1 MPSSTPKVLTP
12 ICEAILSL
20 QPIHSALD
28 IGVGM
33 GKMGALIR
41 EYCEIYINWRF
52 YQEEWKVLIHGIE
65 IHEKYKNPM
74 YQMYSEIFYGD
85 ATKVIDNLPY
95 KYDLITMLDVIEH
108 IEKREALKL
117 LSKMRQ
123 KGKHVIV
130 SYCNN
135 DQGPARDNPH
145 EAHISKWNVADFNP
159 KKILAK
165 EDSIGWALLLV

>member
-20 QPIHSALD
+20 QPINSALD

-52 YQEEWKVLIHGIE
+52 YQDEWKVKIHGIE
-65 IHEKYKNPM
+65 IHEKYHNPLYKM
-74 YQMYSEIFYGD
+74 YDKIYYGD
-85 ATKVIDNLPY
+85 ATKVIDELYMP
-95 KYDLITMLDVIEH
+95 YDLITMLDVIEH
-108 IEKREALKL
+108 IEKESALKL
-117 LSKMRQ
+117 LDKMR
-123 KGKHVIV
+123 KLGKHVIV

-135 DQGPARDNPH
+135 DQGPARDNVH
-145 EAHISKWNVADFNP
+145 EAHISKWDISDFQP

-165 EDSIGWALLLV
+165 DDSIKWALLLV